1 VKKQAPPS
9 ARKLLERGAYELE
22 RAGVAESKWEA
33 ERLLRNALGWTR
45 DYLIAHSDE
54 PVPAEASGLFFHL
67 VERRRGREPLQYV
80 LGVQDFW
87 GLELRVTP
95 SVLIPRPETEGLV
108 EQTLARFRDRPAR
121 IVDVGCGSGCIALA
135 LASKLPQAEVFATE
149 ISPGALAVARENATR
164 HDLARRV
171 TFFQGDLLQPFLEKE
186 RAGKFDAVVSNPPYI
201 TDAEMKTLA
210 PEVREYEPRVAL
222 AAGEQGLD
230 VIGRLIPQA
239 EELLTPDG
247 YLLMEISE
255 ATEPGC
261 KELLSKTTL
270 VWEETVPDLQGIPRV
285 LIAKKSR
292 P

>member
-1 VKKQAPPS
+1 
-9 ARKLLERGAYELE
+9 
-22 RAGVAESKWEA
+22 
-33 ERLLRNALGWTR
+33 
-45 DYLIAHSDE
+45 
-54 PVPAEASGLFFHL
+54 
-67 VERRRGREPLQYV
+67 
-80 LGVQDFW
+80 
-87 GLELRVTP
+87 
-95 SVLIPRPETEGLV
+95 
-108 EQTLARFRDRPAR
+108 
-121 IVDVGCGSGCIALA
+121 
-135 LASKLPQAEVFATE
+135 
-149 ISPGALAVARENATR
+149 
-164 HDLARRV
+164 
-171 TFFQGDLLQPFLEKE
+171 LEKE

-270 VWEETVPDLQGIPRV
+270 VWEETVPDLQGKPRV
-285 LIAKKSR
+285 FIAKKR
-292 P
+292 RA